1 MSETLDNGGIEIIVG
16 CMFSRKTDEL
26 LLRLDRH
33 QIAEP
38 HLKRLGIIRRVGLF
52 KPTRD
57 SRWGGNAVV
66 ESRSGRKS
74 PAIFFSR
81 SEDLLALGEDY
92 EVMGIEE
99 IQFLDS
105 EFPRVANRLARRH
118 KRVIGC
124 GLDLDFE
131 GKPFPVTAE
140 AMAIANMVTKL
151 AAVCTLCGKTAYYS
165 QRLDPSREKILVG
178 DTEYAPRCLKCF
190 KWPEAT

>member
-33 QIAEP
+33 RIAEP
-38 HLKRLGIIRRVGLF
+38 FLKRNGIIKRVGLF

-57 SRWGGNAVV
+57 KRWGGNAVV

-74 PAIFFSR
+74 PAVFFGQ
-81 SEDLLALGEDY
+81 SEELLALGEDY
-92 EVMGIEE
+92 EVMGVEE
-99 IQFLDS
+99 LQFLDPK
-105 EFPRVANRLARRH
+105 FPQVANTLARRG
-118 KRVIGC
+118 RRIIGC

-140 AMAIANMVTKL
+140 SMAIANVVTKL
-151 AAVCTLCGKTAYYS
+151 TAICALCGKTAFYS
-165 QRLDPSREKILVG
+165 QRLTDCTDLIMVG
-178 DTEYAPRCLKCF
+178 DGEYEPRCLKCF
-190 KWPEAT
+190 KWPEAA